1 MTRRARHFAV
11 PGSRC
16 VPSFETQPLFC
27 AYGATSHHVTNCQL
41 HPPLN
46 CTKVWSCYSYTRSG
60 VLLARWG
67 PHRVSSATTARNEM
81 KVCAT
86 KETFNMDRLADW
98 QLSDTH
104 SRLHY
109 DMPTRPHFSPPPPRH
124 LPLDHP
130 SCADQM
136 TGTPDG
142 DGFTRGRRLDGA
154 PPP

>member
-1 MTRRARHFAV
+1 MTRRARHFAM

-41 HPPLN
+41 HPHLN
-46 CTKVWSCYSYTRSG
+46 CTTVWSCCYSVRSTPGKVWS
-60 VLLARWG
+60 
-67 PHRVSSATTARNEM
+67 PHRVSSATTAHNEM

-86 KETFNMDRLADW
+86 KVTFNMDRLADW

-109 DMPTRPHFSPPPPRH
+109 DMPTRPHMHFSPP
-124 LPLDHP
+124 
-130 SCADQM
+130 
-136 TGTPDG
+136 TP
-142 DGFTRGRRLDGA
+142 A
-154 PPP
+154 A